1 MRWNC
6 WMGKPSIRDW
16 FLSGSWLAECMKL
29 KLIFVDSDR
38 MNRRKVVGEEFLEG
52 ESEKPLTKNRVL
64 KMVKR
69 FHPELRISGVID
81 VSRFQEDSDLNV
93 DWLVHIEQLGPNLW
107 RHVYAARIQD
117 ESPDYQAPPESS
129 GEIRTAD
136 EE

>member
-6 WMGKPSIRDW
+6 WTVAPSTSHR
-16 FLSGSWLAECMKL
+16 LADGIGLAGRMKL
-29 KLIFVDSDR
+29 KLIFVDSDT
-38 MNRRKVVGEEFLEG
+38 MNCRKVVGEEFMEG

-81 VSRFQEDSDLNV
+81 VSRFQEDSALHV
-93 DWLVHIEQLGPNLW
+93 DWLVHFEQLGSNLW
-107 RHVYAARIQD
+107 RYIYAARVQD
-117 ESPDYQAPPESS
+117 ESPDYRAPPEST
-129 GEIRTAD
+129 GETGTSD